1 SDLLTE
7 FVSETG
13 AFARVN
19 ILGQKLLQLAM
30 PGVPDVYQGCEMT
43 GLALVD
49 PDNRR
54 PVDYGR
60 RRERLQRLDTGRS
73 PKELD
78 DEKLLVTSRT
88 LRLRRAHPE
97 WVGPG
102 SRHEPVA
109 ALGPAAEPVVG
120 VARGEAVALATRLPA
135 GPRRGGGA
143 GPAPTGSGRAR
154 GTSRSPPS
162 GPPPST
168 SSGSPAARRSRSPPG
183 CRPGCDAAAAG
194 TGPGSTSSSRG
205 GGTC

>member
-1 SDLLTE
+1 QTLVGAWPLTIGRLEEFLVKAMREAKTRTSWVDGDPAYEEAVLTHARAVLADPDLVMDLTE

-78 DEKLLVTSRT
+78 DGKLLGASRA
-88 LRLRRAHPE
+88 LRLRRAQPE
-97 WVGPG
+97 GFGPG
-102 SRHEPVA
+102 ARDGAGLS
-109 ALGPAAEPVVG
+109 LGPG
-120 VARGEAVALATRLPA
+120 
-135 GPRRGGGA
+135 
-143 GPAPTGSGRAR
+143 
-154 GTSRSPPS
+154 
-162 GPPPST
+162 
-168 SSGSPAARRSRSPPG
+168 
-183 CRPGCDAAAAG
+183 
-194 TGPGSTSSSRG
+194 
-205 GGTC
+205 